1 MIITTTSGG
10 GGGTGCMAR
19 AGTLVGGEIWGAC
32 GG

>member
-10 GGGTGCMAR
+10 GGEGRVTTR

-32 GG
+32 DG